1 MGTAYADDMA
11 NVGNLF
17 PALLIVLFLGA
28 VVGGTVVAFLVAS
41 WRRKQMLAEDA
52 FTHSF
57 SDLAISLKPLPL
69 QRPTTWLAV
78 RSRNVHAVQVALGL
92 HNVQPCTWIEGLS
105 GEEKLFIAPPVKGWV
120 LIIGSGL
127 PDPADD
133 VDVCFRFLTSLS
145 QKLGHVQFFKANR
158 VLGHHAWVRV
168 DNGEVMRGYAWAGK
182 TLWNQGVPTRAESE
196 FGLKCFQYFESPD
209 QTFEESEIAA
219 ANVEKVS
226 SLASRWSLDP
236 ASVDENLFE
245 HAYGIAGEPPRLF

>member
-1 MGTAYADDMA
+1 M
-11 NVGNLF
+11 
-17 PALLIVLFLGA
+17 
-28 VVGGTVVAFLVAS
+28 
-41 WRRKQMLAEDA
+41 
-52 FTHSF
+52 
-57 SDLAISLKPLPL
+57 
-69 QRPTTWLAV
+69 
-78 RSRNVHAVQVALGL
+78 QVALGL
-92 HNVQPCTWIEGLS
+92 NNVQPCTWTEGLS
-105 GEEKLFIAPPVKGWV
+105 GDEKLFIAPPVKGWV

-133 VDVCFRFLTSLS
+133 VDVCFRFLTNLS

-182 TLWNQGVPTRAESE
+182 TLWNQGTPTRAESE

-226 SLASRWSLDP
+226 SLAGRWSLDP
-236 ASVDENLFE
+236 TSVDENLFE
-245 HAYGIAGEPPRLF
+245 HVYGIAGEPPRLF

>member
-1 MGTAYADDMA
+1 M
-11 NVGNLF
+11 
-17 PALLIVLFLGA
+17 LFLGA
-28 VVGGTVVAFLVAS
+28 VLGGTSMAIFILS
-41 WRRKQMLAEDA
+41 CKRKQLAAEES
-52 FTHSF
+52 FSHSF
-57 SDLAISLKPLPL
+57 KDITISLSPLL
-69 QRPTTWLAV
+69 LRRPTTWLAV

-92 HNVQPCTWIEGLS
+92 NNVQPCTWSEGLS
-105 GEEKLFIAPPVKGWV
+105 GEERLFIAPPVRGWV

-133 VDVCFRFLTSLS
+133 VDICFRFLTSLS

-168 DNGEVMRGYAWAGK
+168 ENGKVMRGYAWAGK
-182 TLWNQGVPTRAESE
+182 TLWNQGMPNCAEIE
-196 FGLKCFQYFESPD
+196 LGLKCFHYFESPD

-226 SLASRWSLDP
+226 SLAGRWSLDP

-245 HAYGIAGEPPRLF
+245 HAYGIAGEPPRLY

>member
-1 MGTAYADDMA
+1 MA
-11 NVGNLF
+11 NVGSLF
-17 PALLIVLFLGA
+17 PALLVMLFMGA
-28 VVGGTVVAFLVAS
+28 IIGGTAIALFVLS
-41 WRRKQMLAEDA
+41 CKRKQLAAEE
-52 FTHSF
+52 SF
-57 SDLAISLKPLPL
+57 GHNFKDITLSLTPSLIR
-69 QRPTTWLAV
+69 RPTTWLAV

-92 HNVQPCTWIEGLS
+92 NNVQPCTWMEGLS

-120 LIIGSGL
+120 LIVGSGL

-133 VDVCFRFLTSLS
+133 VDVCFRFLTGLS
-145 QKLGHVQFFKANR
+145 QKLGHIQYFKANR

-168 DNGEVMRGYAWAGK
+168 ENGEVMRGYAWAGT
-182 TLWNQGVPTRAESE
+182 TLWNQGMETRAERE

-219 ANVEKVS
+219 TNVEKVS

-245 HAYGIAGEPPRLF
+245 HAYGIAGEPPRLY

>member
-1 MGTAYADDMA
+1 MHEAYPDDMA
-11 NVGNLF
+11 NVGSLL
-17 PALLIVLFLGA
+17 PALLIVLFMGA
-28 VVGGTVVAFLVAS
+28 VAGGTMVAFLVAA
-41 WRRKQMLAEDA
+41 WRKKQIAAEEA
-52 FTHSF
+52 YTHTF
-57 SDLAISLKPLPL
+57 SDISISLKPAHAP
-69 QRPTTWLAV
+69 RPNTWLAV

-92 HNVQPCTWIEGLS
+92 NNVQPCTWLEGLA

-168 DNGEVMRGYAWAGK
+168 DDGQVMRGYAWAGK
-182 TLWNQGVPTRAESE
+182 TLWNQGIPTRAESE
-196 FGLKCFQYFESPD
+196 FGLKCFQYFESSD

-226 SLASRWSLDP
+226 ALAGRWSLDP
-236 ASVDENLFE
+236 ASVEENLFE
-245 HAYGIAGEPPRLF
+245 HAYGIAGDSPRLF

>member
-1 MGTAYADDMA
+1 MA
-11 NVGNLF
+11 NVGSLI
-17 PALLIVLFLGA
+17 PALLVMLFLGA
-28 VVGGTVVAFLVAS
+28 VIGGTAIALFIMS
-41 WRRKQMLAEDA
+41 YRRRQLATEESLNQGLKA
-52 FTHSF
+52 FTITLGSSYLH
-57 SDLAISLKPLPL
+57 
-69 QRPTTWLAV
+69 RPTTWLAV

-92 HNVQPCTWIEGLS
+92 NNVQPCTWLEGLS

-133 VDVCFRFLTSLS
+133 VDICFRFLTGLS

-168 DNGEVMRGYAWAGK
+168 ENGEVMRGYAWAGK
-182 TLWNQGVPTRAESE
+182 TLWNEGMATRAETE

-209 QTFEESEIAA
+209 ETLEESEMAA
-219 ANVEKVS
+219 ANVEKVF

>member
-1 MGTAYADDMA
+1 MGQVYPNDMA
-11 NVGNLF
+11 NVGSLF
-17 PALLIVLFLGA
+17 PALLIVLFMGA
-28 VVGGTVVAFLVAS
+28 VLGGTVVAFLVAG
-41 WRRKQMLAEDA
+41 WRRKQLSTGES
-52 FTHSF
+52 FTNSF
-57 SDLAISLKPLPL
+57 SDLSISLKSLHV

-92 HNVQPCTWIEGLS
+92 HNVQPCTWSEGLS

-120 LIIGSGL
+120 LIVGSGL

-158 VLGHHAWVRV
+158 VLGHHAWVRLE
-168 DNGEVMRGYAWAGK
+168 DGQVMRGYAWAGK
-182 TLWNQGVPTRAESE
+182 TLWNQGLTTRAETE
-196 FGLKCFQYFESPD
+196 FGLKCFDYFESPD

-219 ANVEKVS
+219 ANVEKVA

-236 ASVDENLFE
+236 ASVDEELFE

>member
-1 MGTAYADDMA
+1 MGQAYDGDMA
-11 NVGNLF
+11 NVGSLV

-28 VVGGTVVAFLVAS
+28 VVGGTVVAFLVAT
-41 WRRKQMLAEDA
+41 WRRKQIAVEE
-52 FTHSF
+52 FTHSL
-57 SDLAISLKPLPL
+57 SDLAISFKPAHL

-78 RSRNVHAVQVALGL
+78 RSRNVHAVQMALGL
-92 HNVQPCTWIEGLS
+92 HNVQPCTWVEGIS
-105 GEEKLFIAPPVKGWV
+105 GDERLFIAPPVRGWV

-133 VDVCFRFLTSLS
+133 VDVCYRFLTSLS
-145 QKLGHVQFFKANR
+145 RKLGHVQFFKANR

-168 DNGEVMRGYAWAGK
+168 EDGEVMRGYAWAGK
-182 TLWNQGVPTRAESE
+182 TLWNQGLTTRAETE

-219 ANVEKVS
+219 TNVEKVA
-226 SLASRWSLDP
+226 SLASRWSIDP
-236 ASVDENLFE
+236 ASVDEQLFE

>member
-1 MGTAYADDMA
+1 MA
-11 NVGNLF
+11 NAGSLI
-17 PALLIVLFLGA
+17 PALLLTLVMGA
-28 VVGGTVVAFLVAS
+28 VVGGTSIGLMILS
-41 WRRKQMLAEDA
+41 WKRKQIAAEQSLALGFKDLSLALSPVML
-52 FTHSF
+52 
-57 SDLAISLKPLPL
+57 K
-69 QRPTTWLAV
+69 RPTTWLAV
-78 RSRNVHAVQVALGL
+78 RSRNVHAVQMALGL
-92 HNVQPCTWIEGLS
+92 NNAQPCTWVEGLS

-145 QKLGHVQFFKANR
+145 EKLGHVQFFKANR

-168 DNGEVMRGYAWAGK
+168 EDGNVIRGYAWAGK
-182 TLWNQGVPTRAESE
+182 TLWNQGLVTRAESE

-219 ANVEKVS
+219 LNVEKVS

-236 ASVDENLFE
+236 AAVDENLFE
-245 HAYGIAGEPPRLF
+245 HVYGIAGEPPRLY

>member
-1 MGTAYADDMA
+1 MA
-11 NVGNLF
+11 NVGSLF
-17 PALLIVLFLGA
+17 PALLVMLFMGA
-28 VVGGTVVAFLVAS
+28 IIGGTAIALFVLS
-41 WRRKQMLAEDA
+41 CKRKQLAAEE
-52 FTHSF
+52 SF
-57 SDLAISLKPLPL
+57 GHNFKDITLSLTPSLIR
-69 QRPTTWLAV
+69 RPTTWLAV

-92 HNVQPCTWIEGLS
+92 NNVQPCTWMEGLS

-120 LIIGSGL
+120 LIVGSGL

-145 QKLGHVQFFKANR
+145 QKLGHIQYFKANR

-168 DNGEVMRGYAWAGK
+168 ENGEVMRGYAWAGT
-182 TLWNQGVPTRAESE
+182 TLWNQGMETRAERE

-219 ANVEKVS
+219 TNVEKVS

-245 HAYGIAGEPPRLF
+245 HAYGIAGEPPRLY